1 MGSIEVA
8 QKTRDIRK
16 DIVRMITE
24 AGSGH
29 PGGSLSSVEILTALY
44 FGGVLN
50 HNPANPKDPAR
61 DYFVLGKGHAAP
73 VLYAALAEAGYFPKE
88 ELMTLRKLGSRLQ
101 GHPDSNLLEGIEVST
116 GSLGQGLSIGA
127 GIACGLRLDA
137 KYNHVFVLL
146 GDGECQEGQVWE
158 AATFAS
164 HQGLGR
170 LIAVVD
176 ANGLQID
183 GSCSDVCCTGDLGS
197 KFAAF
202 GWDVSAVDGHD
213 LGALIALLTDLK
225 AAGGSKPHVVI
236 ASTVK
241 GKGVSFMENQA
252 GWHGKAPSAEELERA
267 LSEIDAQEVR
277 SW

>member
-88 ELMTLRKLGSRLQ
+88 ELMTLRKLGSRL
-101 GHPDSNLLEGIEVST
+101 
-116 GSLGQGLSIGA
+116 
-127 GIACGLRLDA
+127 
-137 KYNHVFVLL
+137 
-146 GDGECQEGQVWE
+146 
-158 AATFAS
+158 
-164 HQGLGR
+164 
-170 LIAVVD
+170 
-176 ANGLQID
+176 
-183 GSCSDVCCTGDLGS
+183 
-197 KFAAF
+197 
-202 GWDVSAVDGHD
+202 
-213 LGALIALLTDLK
+213 
-225 AAGGSKPHVVI
+225 
-236 ASTVK
+236 
-241 GKGVSFMENQA
+241 
-252 GWHGKAPSAEELERA
+252 
-267 LSEIDAQEVR
+267 
-277 SW
+277 